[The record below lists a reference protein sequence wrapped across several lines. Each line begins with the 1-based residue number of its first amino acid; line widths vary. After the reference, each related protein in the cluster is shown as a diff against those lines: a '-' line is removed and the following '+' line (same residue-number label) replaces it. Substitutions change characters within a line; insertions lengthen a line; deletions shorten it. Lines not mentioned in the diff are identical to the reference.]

1 MLGAVGPLALPVIC
15 VSFLWRWSPRAA
27 SAHRQ
32 LQSEAWQCLYTHARF
47 TQQLL
52 QPRGSRPTLGQEAV
66 DRAAIRLREVAEQLA
81 ACEGPA
87 DALCRMLSLPTQHEM
102 REAGKHMRSLSE
114 SLEPPS
120 NADRAL
126 VAAVEVENRRRRSE
140 AMRLLR
146 HPDANRADIA
156 RERASAPRA
165 KRYSRARAIRA
176 RALSDGCCTGAE
188 CCT

>member
-1 MLGAVGPLALPVIC
+1 MLVAIGLLALPVIC
-15 VSFLWRWSPRAA
+15 LLFLWRWSPRAA

-47 TQQLL
+47 TQQL

-81 ACEGPA
+81 ACQGPT
-87 DALCRMLSLPTQHEM
+87 DALCRVLSLPTQSEM

-114 SLEPPS
+114 SLEPPN

-126 VAAVEVENRRRRSE
+126 IAAEEVENRRRRSE

-146 HPDANRADIA
+146 HPDANRADIV
-156 RERASAPRA
+156 RERHRA
-165 KRYSRARAIRA
+165 
-176 RALSDGCCTGAE
+176 
-188 CCT
+188 